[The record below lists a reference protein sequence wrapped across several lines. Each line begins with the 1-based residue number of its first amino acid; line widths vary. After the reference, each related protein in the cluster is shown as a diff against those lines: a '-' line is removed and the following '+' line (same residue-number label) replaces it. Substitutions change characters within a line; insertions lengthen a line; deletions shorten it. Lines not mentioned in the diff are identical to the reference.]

1 MSYHHPSTSVDSS
14 SLENNSFYSKVMAW
28 LALSFSV
35 AAVGVFLIGPLV
47 PPAFILPLSI
57 VAIVALIAAGFSRKA
72 MKLSGLFSVVIP
84 LILGITLYP
93 TLNYYISSGMGNVIG
108 LAAGGTAIIFG
119 AMAIL
124 GWTSKK
130 SLNKWAPKLFMIVIA
145 LIALSLLNTLFFK
158 LSILSLLISMVVV
171 VVFAI
176 YTFIDIQA
184 IRDRTP
190 GNGVPAS
197 FYALNIFLDIYNI
210 FVSLLNILGF
220 VSRN

>member
-1 MSYHHPSTSVDSS
+1 MSYQQYSNSS
-14 SLENNSFYSKVMAW
+14 RLDGLENNSFYSKVMAW
-28 LALSFSV
+28 LALSFSI

-47 PPAFILPLSI
+47 PPAFIMPLSI
-57 VAIVALIAAGFSRKA
+57 IVVVALIAASFSRKA
-72 MKLSGLFSVVIP
+72 MKLSAPFAIIIP
-84 LILGITLYP
+84 LLLGVVLYP
-93 TLNYYISSGMGNVIG
+93 TLNYYVSSGMGNIIG
-108 LAAGGTAIIFG
+108 MAAGGTAVIFG

-130 SLNKWAPKLFMIVIA
+130 SLNNWAPKLFMIVLGMIA
-145 LIALSLLNTLFFK
+145 IGLLNSLFFH
-158 LSILSLLISMVVV
+158 LTILSLIISMVAV
-171 VVFAI
+171 VVFSI

-190 GNGVPAS
+190 GNGIPAS
-197 FYALNIFLDIYNI
+197 YYALNIFLDIYNI